1 MAGLFIDSTW
11 HYGNNNIPQKYN
23 ENSGITT
30 AISPSN
36 FGLPNPCLLFG
47 ATAGLTKILAPENN
61 LFLGW
66 RTVVD
71 LPGNGKPG
79 GTLYSASVVLTN
91 RAIQQVF
98 EVFALPDGTLG
109 AFANNSLMFQTD
121 AAKFTIASGVPF
133 FVEIAYE
140 TSGGGGSNIIV
151 GATITINGQVVG
163 SGGADSLVGVSTTI
177 GNNSKVDTHQWG
189 SVAGIG
195 TTYFKDL
202 YIFNDQGGVNNSNIG
217 DVSIQALYP
226 RADGANGSTTWNTF
240 PADSPNHFSLI
251 NEHPPNDDS
260 SYIYNFTP
268 GDIDQW
274 VFQPISTFVGT
285 VIGIQFLIYAR
296 KDQEGTRSLALIK
309 NNIPYGKIAYIADF
323 YRYYIQFD
331 DGPWTVPTFNAS
343 TFGVMVNS

>member
-23 ENSGITT
+23 ENTGINT

-47 ATAGLTKILAPENN
+47 ATAGLTKILAPQSN

-66 RTVVD
+66 RTVID

-98 EVFALPDGTLG
+98 EVFALPDGTFG

-121 AAKFTIASGVPF
+121 PAKFSVSSGVPF
-133 FVEIAYE
+133 FVEIAYV
-140 TSGGGGSNIIV
+140 TTGGLGSNISV
-151 GATITINGQVVG
+151 SGTITINGQVVG
-163 SGGADSLVGVSTTI
+163 SGAADSLVGVSTTI
-177 GNNSKVDTHQWG
+177 GQNSKVDIHQWG

-202 YIFNDQGGVNNSNIG
+202 YIFNDQGGINNSNIG
-217 DVSIQALYP
+217 DVSIQAIYP
-226 RADGANGSTTWNTF
+226 RADDGVSWGTF
-240 PADSPNHFSLI
+240 PAGAPNHFSLI
-251 NEHPPNDDS
+251 NEHPPDDDS
-260 SYIYNFTP
+260 SYIYDFNP
-268 GDIDQW
+268 GDIDEW
-274 VFQPISTFVGT
+274 LFQPISTFVGT
-285 VIGIQFLIYAR
+285 VIGVQFLVYAR
-296 KDQEGTRSLALIK
+296 KDQEGGRSITLTK
-309 NNIPYGKIAYIADF
+309 NNSPYPVVFYIADF
-323 YRYYIQFD
+323 YRYYIVFD
-331 DGPWTVPTFNAS
+331 DGPWTVPTFNATS
-343 TFGVMVNS
+343 FGVKINT